1 MKSLNQKGI
10 SDPLLSDDYM
20 SNKHKGLEVIS
31 YIVFK
36 ECQLASANFWIPKVR
51 NRTPFAR
58 LEKIFKELA

>member
-36 ECQLASANFWIPKVR
+36 ECQLASANFWIPKAESSCM
-51 NRTPFAR
+51 FYG
-58 LEKIFKELA
+58 